1 MFVKIALVSIFFALL
16 AFYYPSFVP
25 FLAKFAPQKP
35 NPKNSRLFTPEEL
48 QLYNGNDK
56 PELYLAVLGKIFD
69 VSKGS
74 KHYGPGKAYNFFV
87 GKDASRSFI
96 TGKFGDNDVDD
107 RVSDLSQEELR
118 SLNHWV
124 GFYGKEY
131 KRVGKLIG
139 SYYDKNGELT
149 GYGREVK
156 KLIEV
161 AELAKNNQDLD
172 KIKYP
177 PCNVEWGADTGTRV
191 WCSNKSGGVT
201 RDWVGV
207 PRQLYQPGQDY
218 RCACV
223 QTPELSA
230 NLKEYEGCDSTSE
243 SCFVK
248 T

>member
-1 MFVKIALVSIFFALL
+1 MFVKIALLSIFFALL

-25 FLAKFAPQKP
+25 LLAKFAPQKP

-56 PELYLAVLGKIFD
+56 PELYLAVLGK
-69 VSKGS
+69 
-74 KHYGPGKAYNFFV
+74 
-87 GKDASRSFI
+87 DASRSFI
-96 TGKFGDNDVDD
+96 TGKFGENDVDD

-149 GYGREVK
+149 GYGRQVK

-161 AELAKNNQDLD
+161 AELAKNNQDLE

-243 SCFVK
+243 SCLVK